1 MISRERQVTE
11 TPTAGEKYVRGDSGL
26 IFSSSFLGSS
36 SSQLG
41 VGRRFEMRRELKL
54 ESKQE

>member
-11 TPTAGEKYVRGDSGL
+11 TPTAGEKYVRGESGL

-36 SSQLG
+36 SLQLAI
-41 VGRRFEMRRELKL
+41 GRKFEVRRELTL